1 MDFPVVE
8 FPWFGNGSVIAVIA
22 IVHVIVSHGIAIGA
36 TTLMVSLEYVGM
48 KKNKEGLI
56 DVAKK
61 FSKWILIITTTV
73 GALTGVGIWF
83 STTVIQPDSIGSLL
97 RIFFWAW
104 FVEWI
109 VFITEVVLLLVYF
122 YTWDKWKGAKRYIH
136 NRIGMVLVLFGWLT
150 AAIITGILSAK
161 LTPGKWTETLSFWN
175 AFFNPTYLPSL
186 GFRTFIAI
194 VLAVA
199 LVSIFVRFFIKD
211 KNVQIDVFAVFG
223 KINAVSL
230 PLLLLT
236 GVWYLFNIPQE
247 AYDLIVWSTGM
258 TKEIFTWVNI
268 AGLIVFIIFG
278 LWMLFKPGRISIIL
292 SLAVFFSS
300 MGFIAEFEMV
310 RESVRKP
317 FIIYDYMYA
326 NGVVEKD
333 AEKYNEEGYLP
344 NSTFAAVKEV
354 TEDNLYEA
362 GEELYKGQCL
372 ACHTVDGWREKRAFA
387 TRLNGWTEEAID
399 TYIDTLHETRPF
411 MPPFVGT
418 EEEQKALAHFLH
430 KVANEE
436 RQNNVEAKGEDE

>member
-411 MPPFVGT
+411 MPPFVGI